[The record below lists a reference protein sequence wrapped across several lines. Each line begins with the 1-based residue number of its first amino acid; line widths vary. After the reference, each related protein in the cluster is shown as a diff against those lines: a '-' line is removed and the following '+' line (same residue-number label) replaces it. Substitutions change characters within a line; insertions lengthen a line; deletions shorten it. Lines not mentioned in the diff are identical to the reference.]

1 MRRLLLE
8 FVVDDEEVLVLP
20 SDNGSLE
27 AREVMNLTL
36 RSRVLILSDGAATSM
51 RDGAAAAYVVQWA
64 WLAAVPSMI
73 MPRWA
78 GDPAASEALLAEFH
92 RRLTSGA
99 DAAAALHGARAAIR
113 KHQKWAEPYYW
124 AGWIAFGL

>member
-1 MRRLLLE
+1 MDADGSFTYTPDIAFAGEDE
-8 FVVDDEEVLVLP
+8 FFYQ
-20 SDNGSLE
+20 
-27 AREVMNLTL
+27 
-36 RSRVLILSDGAATSM
+36 LSDGAATSM

-64 WLAAVPSMI
+64 WLAAGVPSMI

-99 DAAAALHGARAAIR
+99 DL
-113 KHQKWAEPYYW
+113 P
-124 AGWIAFGL
+124 